1 MTREELKQ
9 KAQSLPLS
17 PGVYIMMN
25 EAGEVIYVGKSRAL
39 KNRVSQYFA
48 NLASHTGK
56 TRTMVSQID
65 HFDYILADNEF
76 EALVLECS
84 LIKRHKPRYN
94 ILLKSAFFP
103 GQPNCGG
110 WSPLLWPLRQPE
122 QQPGDYP
129 HSVQRP
135 APANVPTEI
144 SKRHWERTALPQSPH
159 WQLRRLVPGGDD
171 GGRVPRS
178 NGTRD
183 PFAGRQV
190 L

>member
-1 MTREELKQ
+1 MTREELKR

-48 NLASHTGK
+48 NMASHTGK

-94 ILLKSAFFP
+94 ILLKDDKGYPISVFLSTNLTRVFL
-103 GQPNCGG
+103 
-110 WSPLLWPLRQPE
+110 WSVGL
-122 QQPGDYP
+122 
-129 HSVQRP
+129 
-135 APANVPTEI
+135 
-144 SKRHWERTALPQSPH
+144 
-159 WQLRRLVPGGDD
+159 
-171 GGRVPRS
+171 
-178 NGTRD
+178 
-183 PFAGRQV
+183 
-190 L
+190 